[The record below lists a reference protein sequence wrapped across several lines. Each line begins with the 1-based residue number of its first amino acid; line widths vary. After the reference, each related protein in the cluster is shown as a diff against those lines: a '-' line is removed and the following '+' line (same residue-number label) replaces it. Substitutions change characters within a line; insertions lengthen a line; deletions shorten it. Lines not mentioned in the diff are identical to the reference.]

1 VNISTI
7 SAAGGPGRRTA
18 GKVLVVVDLQ
28 HDFIVPETADLPARI
43 ERLTEAYPRA
53 IATRSVNSPDS
64 LWVTEVGC
72 AKCMPGTTG
81 AELAFRS
88 RAPLA
93 VIDKEGYGLLGA
105 ALEPM
110 RRALAAAG
118 VAVGDEIDIAGLD
131 TDACVLKTALDL
143 FDLGYRPRILIDACA
158 SGNGLDFHRRAEQIV
173 RRQLGEK
180 ALVRT
185 DPALLPPAGAEPAPI
200 APPAA
205 ALRRAE
211 QGRAEQE

>member
-1 VNISTI
+1 MNFSTVP
-7 SAAGGPGRRTA
+7 AAGGPGRRAA
-18 GKVLVVVDLQ
+18 GKVLVVVDMQ
-28 HDFIVPETADLPARI
+28 RDFIVPETAHLPARI
-43 ERLTEAYPRA
+43 GRLTEAYPRA
-53 IATRSVNSPDS
+53 IATRFVNRPDS

-72 AKCMPGTTG
+72 YKCMPGTPG
-81 AELAFRS
+81 VELAFRS
-88 RAPLA
+88 RSPLT
-93 VIDKEGYGLLGA
+93 VVDKEGYGLLGS

-118 VAVGDEIDIAGLD
+118 IETGDEIDVAGLD

-158 SGNGLDFHRRAEQIV
+158 SGNGLDYHRRAEEII

-185 DPALLPPAGAEPAPI
+185 DPASLPPAGAEPVAV
-200 APPAA
+200 APPAVEPS
-205 ALRRAE
+205 LLERD
-211 QGRAEQE
+211 